1 MSMDKLWAPWRI
13 NYVQG
18 KKAKGCIFCAAAKA
32 KASELR
38 SSAGVVFKTKHSM
51 CMLNIF
57 PYNNGH
63 LMIAPLR
70 HAKDLS
76 KLDDLELLDLLR
88 SVEKARLLLDKT
100 LKPEGYNI
108 GINMSAVAGA
118 GIPGHL
124 HVHIVP
130 RWKGDT
136 NFMPVLGNTKIIS
149 QSLTQLHKLL
159 RHAYTKTD
167 TGIRK

>member
-1 MSMDKLWAPWRI
+1 MSMQKLWAPWRI

-32 KASELR
+32 PGTGEH
-38 SSAGVVFKTKHSM
+38 VVFKTAHAV

-63 LMIAPLR
+63 LMIAPRR
-70 HAKDLS
+70 HVRDFS
-76 KLDDLELLDLLR
+76 KLSDGELLDLMR
-88 SVEKARLLLDKT
+88 SVESARMLLART
-100 LKPEGYNI
+100 IKPGGFNI
-108 GINMSAVAGA
+108 GINMSDVAGA

-136 NFMPVLGNTKIIS
+136 NFMPVVGDTKIIS
-149 QSLTQLHKLL
+149 QSLNQLHKIL
-159 RHAYTKTD
+159 RHAYAKTN
-167 TGIRK
+167 TSVRK

>member
-1 MSMDKLWAPWRI
+1 MSMKKLWAPWRI
-13 NYVQG
+13 TYVQG
-18 KKAKGCIFCAAAKA
+18 KKAKGCIFCAAAKTQGA
-32 KASELR
+32 AEH
-38 SSAGVVFKTKHSM
+38 VVFKTEHAL

-63 LMIAPLR
+63 LMVAPLR
-70 HAKDLS
+70 HVRDLS
-76 KLDDLELLDLLR
+76 KLRDGELLDLMR
-88 SVEKARLLLDKT
+88 GVEKARVLLEKT
-100 LKPEGYNI
+100 LKPEGFNI

-136 NFMPVLGNTKIIS
+136 NFMPVLGDTKIIS
-149 QSLTQLHKLL
+149 QSLTQLHTLL

-167 TGIRK
+167 TRVRK